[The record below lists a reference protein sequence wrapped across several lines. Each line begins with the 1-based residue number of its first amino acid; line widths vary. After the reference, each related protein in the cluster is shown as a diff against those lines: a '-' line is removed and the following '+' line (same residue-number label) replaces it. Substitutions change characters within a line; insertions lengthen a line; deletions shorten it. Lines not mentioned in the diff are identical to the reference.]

1 MKIMKLFS
9 LLVLTISFTQC
20 ASMQFEKTPPF
31 TIKGAS
37 YVNITGGMPGNNST
51 DVKIAFS
58 SPKKV
63 VFEKLYFMN
72 KIIDVTIETKENS
85 KYIIG
90 RHYYSSGNTKYDL
103 QLHDDPKKE
112 YGNTTPKAE
121 KKFPF
126 ELKENEAVLS
136 YKEAGKTKYFKIE
149 NIKKGKDVIMQ

>member
-1 MKIMKLFS
+1 MK
-9 LLVLTISFTQC
+9 
-20 ASMQFEKTPPF
+20 FEKTPPF

-63 VFEKLYFMN
+63 IFEKVYFMN
-72 KIIDVTIETKENS
+72 KIIDVTIETKGSS

-90 RHYYSSGNTKYDL
+90 RHYYSSGNNKYNI
-103 QLHDDPKKE
+103 QLHDDSKKE
-112 YGNTTPKAE
+112 YGNTPPKV
-121 KKFPF
+121 KNKFPF

-136 YKEAGKTKYFKIE
+136 YKEAGKIKYFKLE